1 MRYSTQKMIPF
12 KSPQN
17 SRFTLGLLEAGRM
30 RLFIA
35 TLRQLRVLQE
45 TLWTRLVLLH
55 PGKNIPKVER
65 LSFGKCEK
73 SVPKRGTFEFWVL
86 TERGKCDEGK
96 KIVCFF

>member
-1 MRYSTQKMIPF
+1 MSTA
-12 KSPQN
+12 
-17 SRFTLGLLEAGRM
+17 FTSKALKTRVLRLVCWKPGGRGG
-30 RLFIA
+30 FIA

-55 PGKNIPKVER
+55 PGKNIPKEER